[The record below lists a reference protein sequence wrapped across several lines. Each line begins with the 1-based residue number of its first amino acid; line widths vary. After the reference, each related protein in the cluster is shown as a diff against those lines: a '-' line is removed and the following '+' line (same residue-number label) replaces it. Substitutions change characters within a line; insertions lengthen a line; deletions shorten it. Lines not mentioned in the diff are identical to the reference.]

1 MARKVPRRAVA
12 TFVILSER
20 ETIIGFKSSRAKA
33 KPVARVITFHGT
45 TETKFRSIVKTLS
58 WRILATLTTVLL
70 VYIFIGDP
78 KIAFSIGGIE
88 VFLKML
94 IYFFHERAWNNIK
107 FGRREIKPLVVW
119 ITGLSCSGKIGIGQA
134 LTETLRR
141 HGYKSEHLD
150 GHSIRDLFPETG
162 YSRSEVNQHIKKVG
176 YLSRK
181 LEEQGV
187 VVVATFLSPY
197 RESRE
202 FVQEMVEN
210 YFEVYISTPVS
221 VCAIRDNKGVY
232 KKAVDGLIENFP
244 GVNVEYEVP
253 SNPEMVVDTSTINQ
267 NEAAER
273 IFSVLKKRL

>member
-1 MARKVPRRAVA
+1 M
-12 TFVILSER
+12 IS
-20 ETIIGFKSSRAKA
+20 
-33 KPVARVITFHGT
+33 FHGT
-45 TETKFRSIVKTLS
+45 TETKLRSVVKTLS

-70 VYIFIGDP
+70 VYIFVGDTT
-78 KIAFSIGGIE
+78 IAFSIGGIE

-94 IYFFHERAWNNIK
+94 IYFFHERTWNNIK

-134 LTETLRR
+134 LTETLRQ

-150 GHSIRDLFPETG
+150 GHSIRNLFPETG
-162 YSRSEVNQHIKKVG
+162 YKRSDVNRHIKKVG
-176 YLSRK
+176 YLARK

-210 YFEVYISTPVS
+210 YFEVYISTPVA
-221 VCAIRDNKGVY
+221 VCAARDDKGIY
-232 KKAVDGLIENFP
+232 KKAEAGLIENFP

-253 SNPEMVVDTSTINQ
+253 TNPEMVVDTSNIDQ
-267 NEAAER
+267 NEAAEK
-273 IFSVLKKRL
+273 IFSILKKRL